1 MTVQSSLYKKFIIIS
16 ADGERSV
23 SIDYGDFR
31 VLNIYYYENILSPN
45 ITGVVTITSTIV
57 TKSATDIH
65 ERMGSLHSS
74 LPLEVG
80 CELLIHIQDPIG
92 EGLNFSSED
101 NPHERFYVN
110 EVQVLERTSTSEII
124 QLRFISNMC

>member
-23 SIDYGDFR
+23 TIDYGDFR

-57 TKSATDIH
+57 TKSATDIQ

-80 CELLIHIQDPIG
+80 CELLIQIKDPIG
-92 EGLNFSSED
+92 E
-101 NPHERFYVN
+101 V
-110 EVQVLERTSTSEII
+110 
-124 QLRFISNMC
+124 